1 MKHPVH
7 TVSSADYPEIITLW
21 EASVRATHDFLTEE
35 WISRH
40 KPLILHQYLDMV
52 ELRCVKDHDGNISG
66 FVGTADGNIEMLFV
80 HPESFGKKVGTALL
94 RYAVELLQATKVDVN
109 EQNPGACR
117 FCEKAGF
124 EVTGRSALDGQG
136 NPYPLLHMTLK
147 AKLT

>member
-7 TVSSADYPEIITLW
+7 TVSSADYPEIVALW
-21 EASVRATHDFLTEE
+21 EASVRATHLFLTED
-35 WISRH
+35 WIIEH
-40 KPLILHQYLDMV
+40 KPLVLNQYLDMV
-52 ELRCVKDHDGNISG
+52 ELRCVRGDDGSISG
-66 FVGTADGNIEMLFV
+66 FIGTADGTIEMLFV

-94 RYAVELLQATKVDVN
+94 SYAIASLQATKVDVN

-117 FCEKAGF
+117 FYEKSGF

-147 AKLT
+147 TKLT